1 MIKKDL
7 SKQDKEDWQDFID
20 NHSPIPNKDG
30 LRDQK
35 NNAVRK
41 FKFDF
46 HGYTI
51 AGANKKINE
60 IINSCYEK
68 GVSEILI
75 ITGKGIHSKSK
86 MNVYASKE
94 LSTLKNTIPDF
105 LKTNPDLNSKIDKIK
120 QADKDLGGSGAILI
134 KLKKSIK

>member
-46 HGYTI
+46 QGYTI

>member
-134 KLKKSIK
+134 KLKKFIK

>member
-1 MIKKDL
+1 LIKKDL

-134 KLKKSIK
+134 KLKKFIK

>member
-86 MNVYASKE
+86 TNVYASKE

>member
-1 MIKKDL
+1 LIKKDL

>member
-7 SKQDKEDWQDFID
+7 SKQDKKDWQDFID
-20 NHSPIPNKDG
+20 NHSSIPNKDG
-30 LRDQK
+30 LSDQK

-134 KLKKSIK
+134 KLKKFIK

>member
-60 IINSCYEK
+60 IIN
-68 GVSEILI
+68 
-75 ITGKGIHSKSK
+75 
-86 MNVYASKE
+86 
-94 LSTLKNTIPDF
+94 F
-105 LKTNPDLNSKIDKIK
+105 F
-120 QADKDLGGSGAILI
+120 
-134 KLKKSIK
+134 

>member
-60 IINSCYEK
+60 IINSCYQK

-86 MNVYASKE
+86 TNVYASKE

-134 KLKKSIK
+134 KLKKFIK